1 MRNAM
6 DALSSIDG
14 KWSNLMARQ
23 PVIEDHKPE
32 DELHGHRKVERSVS
46 KR

>member
-1 MRNAM
+1 MLNHPLTENGV
-6 DALSSIDG
+6 D
-14 KWSNLMARQ
+14 LMARQ

-32 DELHGHRKVERSVS
+32 DELQGHRKVERSVP

>member
-1 MRNAM
+1 MM
-6 DALSSIDG
+6 DAQSSIHG
-14 KWSNLMARQ
+14 KWSHLMARQ

-32 DELHGHRKVERSVS
+32 DDLQGHRKVERSVS